1 MISKNQLG
9 IIFMILSVISFSVMD
24 IVVKLMSSHYPTGQL
39 IFFRGFFGLIP
50 ILFIIPKERFGNLLK
65 TEKIKLHLVRAFGG
79 AFAMT
84 FLYLGLKFLPIAD
97 AITIS
102 FAAPIFATIFSII
115 FLNEKVRLI
124 RWLAI
129 FFGLTGVIIVLKPGT
144 ELFTYYSFF
153 PILFCIGFATISIAI
168 KKLSKTEPDYL
179 IALYFT
185 LVLILFGLVS
195 ISMGWK
201 KIDISDIH
209 YLVIIG
215 LSGSIGNIFLTKS
228 IREDLLYQ
236 SAFDPVDQFTS
247 LPKQYL
253 LMKVILTLY
262 KEALKAIEAGVEIEQ
277 INNLKVLPLI
287 ARARLIPEDKAKVDL
302 EKLVEQIKLEIQ
314 ALKGEA

>member
-24 IVVKLMSSHYPTGQL
+24 IVVKLMSPHYPIGQL

-185 LVLILFGLVS
+185 LVLILFGLIS

-209 YLVIIG
+209 YLFIIG

-228 IREDLLYQ
+228 IREADI
-236 SAFDPVDQFTS
+236 S
-247 LPKQYL
+247 LVTPIKYL
-253 LMKVILTLY
+253 SLVFAIIAGWLIFNEIPSILTISGAVLIILSTFVIF
-262 KEALKAIEAGVEIEQ
+262 KREA
-277 INNLKVLPLI
+277 
-287 ARARLIPEDKAKVDL
+287 AK
-302 EKLVEQIKLEIQ
+302 KIKPTIIRQL
-314 ALKGEA
+314 

>member
-24 IVVKLMSSHYPTGQL
+24 IVVKLMSSHYPIGQL

-185 LVLILFGLVS
+185 LVLILFGLIS

-209 YLVIIG
+209 YLIIIG

-228 IREDLLYQ
+228 IREADI
-236 SAFDPVDQFTS
+236 S
-247 LPKQYL
+247 LVTPIKYL
-253 LMKVILTLY
+253 SIVFAIIAGWLIFNEIPSVLTISGAMLIILSTFVIF
-262 KEALKAIEAGVEIEQ
+262 KREA
-277 INNLKVLPLI
+277 
-287 ARARLIPEDKAKVDL
+287 AK
-302 EKLVEQIKLEIQ
+302 KIKPTIIRQL
-314 ALKGEA
+314 

>member
-9 IIFMILSVISFSVMD
+9 IIFMILSVISFSIMD
-24 IVVKLMSSHYPTGQL
+24 IVVKLMSSHYPIGQL

-185 LVLILFGLVS
+185 LVLILFGLIS

-201 KIDISDIH
+201 KIDITDIH
-209 YLVIIG
+209 YLIIIG

-228 IREDLLYQ
+228 IREADI
-236 SAFDPVDQFTS
+236 S
-247 LPKQYL
+247 LVTPIKYL
-253 LMKVILTLY
+253 SLVFAIIAGWLIFNEIPSILTISGAMLIILSTFVIF
-262 KEALKAIEAGVEIEQ
+262 KREA
-277 INNLKVLPLI
+277 
-287 ARARLIPEDKAKVDL
+287 AK
-302 EKLVEQIKLEIQ
+302 KIKPTIIRQL
-314 ALKGEA
+314 

>member
-102 FAAPIFATIFSII
+102 FAAPIFATIFSIT

-228 IREDLLYQ
+228 IREADI
-236 SAFDPVDQFTS
+236 S
-247 LPKQYL
+247 LVTPIKYL
-253 LMKVILTLY
+253 SLVFAIIAGWLIFNEIPSILTISGAMLIILSTFVIF
-262 KEALKAIEAGVEIEQ
+262 KREA
-277 INNLKVLPLI
+277 
-287 ARARLIPEDKAKVDL
+287 AK
-302 EKLVEQIKLEIQ
+302 KIKPTIIRQL
-314 ALKGEA
+314 

>member
-185 LVLILFGLVS
+185 LVLILFGLIS

-228 IREDLLYQ
+228 IREADI
-236 SAFDPVDQFTS
+236 S
-247 LPKQYL
+247 LVTPIKYL
-253 LMKVILTLY
+253 SLVFAIIAGWLIFNEIPSVLTISGAMLIILSTFVIF
-262 KEALKAIEAGVEIEQ
+262 KREA
-277 INNLKVLPLI
+277 
-287 ARARLIPEDKAKVDL
+287 AK
-302 EKLVEQIKLEIQ
+302 KIKPTIIRQL
-314 ALKGEA
+314 

>member
-24 IVVKLMSSHYPTGQL
+24 IVVKLMSPHYPTGQL
-39 IFFRGFFGLIP
+39 IFFRAFFGLIP

-185 LVLILFGLVS
+185 LVLILFGLIS

-201 KIDISDIH
+201 KIDISHIH

-228 IREDLLYQ
+228 IREADI
-236 SAFDPVDQFTS
+236 S
-247 LPKQYL
+247 LVTPIKYL
-253 LMKVILTLY
+253 SLVFAIIAGWLIFNEIPSILTISGAMLIILSTFVIF
-262 KEALKAIEAGVEIEQ
+262 KREA
-277 INNLKVLPLI
+277 
-287 ARARLIPEDKAKVDL
+287 AK
-302 EKLVEQIKLEIQ
+302 KIKPTIIRQL
-314 ALKGEA
+314 

>member
-24 IVVKLMSSHYPTGQL
+24 IVVKLMSSHYPIGQL

-185 LVLILFGLVS
+185 LVLILFGLIS

-201 KIDISDIH
+201 KIDIADIH
-209 YLVIIG
+209 YLIIIG

-228 IREDLLYQ
+228 IREADI
-236 SAFDPVDQFTS
+236 S
-247 LPKQYL
+247 LVTPIKYL
-253 LMKVILTLY
+253 SLVFAIIAGWLIFNEIPSILTISGAVLIILSTFVIF
-262 KEALKAIEAGVEIEQ
+262 KREA
-277 INNLKVLPLI
+277 
-287 ARARLIPEDKAKVDL
+287 AK
-302 EKLVEQIKLEIQ
+302 KIKPTIIRQL
-314 ALKGEA
+314 

>member
-209 YLVIIG
+209 YLIIIG

-228 IREDLLYQ
+228 IREADI
-236 SAFDPVDQFTS
+236 S
-247 LPKQYL
+247 LVTPIKYL
-253 LMKVILTLY
+253 SLVFAIIAGWLIFNEIPSILTISGAMLIILSTFVIF
-262 KEALKAIEAGVEIEQ
+262 KREA
-277 INNLKVLPLI
+277 
-287 ARARLIPEDKAKVDL
+287 AK
-302 EKLVEQIKLEIQ
+302 KIKPTIIRQL
-314 ALKGEA
+314 

>member
-185 LVLILFGLVS
+185 LVLILFGLIS

-209 YLVIIG
+209 YLIIIG

-228 IREDLLYQ
+228 IREADI
-236 SAFDPVDQFTS
+236 S
-247 LPKQYL
+247 LVTPIKYL
-253 LMKVILTLY
+253 SLVFAIIAGWLIFNEIPSILTISGAMLIILSTFVIF
-262 KEALKAIEAGVEIEQ
+262 KREA
-277 INNLKVLPLI
+277 
-287 ARARLIPEDKAKVDL
+287 AK
-302 EKLVEQIKLEIQ
+302 KIKPTIIRQL
-314 ALKGEA
+314 

>member
-50 ILFIIPKERFGNLLK
+50 ILFIIPKERIGNLLK

-185 LVLILFGLVS
+185 LVLILFGLIS

-209 YLVIIG
+209 YLIIIG

-228 IREDLLYQ
+228 IREADI
-236 SAFDPVDQFTS
+236 S
-247 LPKQYL
+247 LVTPIKYL
-253 LMKVILTLY
+253 SLVFAIIAGWLIFNEIPSVLTISGAMLIILSTFVIF
-262 KEALKAIEAGVEIEQ
+262 KREAANK
-277 INNLKVLPLI
+277 
-287 ARARLIPEDKAKVDL
+287 
-302 EKLVEQIKLEIQ
+302 IKPTIIRQL
-314 ALKGEA
+314 

>member
-50 ILFIIPKERFGNLLK
+50 ILFIIPKERIGNLLK

-185 LVLILFGLVS
+185 LVLILFGLISV
-195 ISMGWK
+195 SMGWK
-201 KIDISDIH
+201 KIDIADIH
-209 YLVIIG
+209 YLIIIG

-228 IREDLLYQ
+228 IREADI
-236 SAFDPVDQFTS
+236 S
-247 LPKQYL
+247 LVTPIKYL
-253 LMKVILTLY
+253 SLVFAIIAGWLIFNEIPSILTISGAMLIILSTFVIF
-262 KEALKAIEAGVEIEQ
+262 KREA
-277 INNLKVLPLI
+277 
-287 ARARLIPEDKAKVDL
+287 AK
-302 EKLVEQIKLEIQ
+302 KIKPTIIRQL
-314 ALKGEA
+314 

>member
-24 IVVKLMSSHYPTGQL
+24 IVVKLMSPHYPIGQL

-209 YLVIIG
+209 YLFIIG

-228 IREDLLYQ
+228 IREADI
-236 SAFDPVDQFTS
+236 S
-247 LPKQYL
+247 LVTPIKYL
-253 LMKVILTLY
+253 SLVFAIIAGWLIFNEIPSILTISGAVLIILSTFVIF
-262 KEALKAIEAGVEIEQ
+262 KREA
-277 INNLKVLPLI
+277 
-287 ARARLIPEDKAKVDL
+287 AK
-302 EKLVEQIKLEIQ
+302 KIKPTIIRQL
-314 ALKGEA
+314 

>member
-185 LVLILFGLVS
+185 LVLILFGLIS

-201 KIDISDIH
+201 KIDIADIH
-209 YLVIIG
+209 YLIIIG

-228 IREDLLYQ
+228 IREADI
-236 SAFDPVDQFTS
+236 S
-247 LPKQYL
+247 LVTPIKYL
-253 LMKVILTLY
+253 SLVFAIIAGWLIFNEIPSILTISGAMLIILSTFVIF
-262 KEALKAIEAGVEIEQ
+262 KREA
-277 INNLKVLPLI
+277 
-287 ARARLIPEDKAKVDL
+287 AK
-302 EKLVEQIKLEIQ
+302 KIKPTIIRQL
-314 ALKGEA
+314 

>member
-24 IVVKLMSSHYPTGQL
+24 IVVKLMSPHYPIGQL

-65 TEKIKLHLVRAFGG
+65 TEKIKLHLVIAFGG

-185 LVLILFGLVS
+185 LVLILFGLIS

-209 YLVIIG
+209 YLIIIG

-228 IREDLLYQ
+228 IREADISLVTPIKYLSLVFAIIAGWLIFNEIP
-236 SAFDPVDQFTS
+236 SALTISGAMLIILSTF
-247 LPKQYL
+247 
-253 LMKVILTLY
+253 VIF
-262 KEALKAIEAGVEIEQ
+262 KREA
-277 INNLKVLPLI
+277 
-287 ARARLIPEDKAKVDL
+287 AK
-302 EKLVEQIKLEIQ
+302 KIKPTIIRQL
-314 ALKGEA
+314 

>member
-24 IVVKLMSSHYPTGQL
+24 IVVKLMSSHYPIGQL

-185 LVLILFGLVS
+185 LVLILFGLIS

-201 KIDISDIH
+201 KIDIADIH
-209 YLVIIG
+209 YLIIIG

-228 IREDLLYQ
+228 IREADISLVTPIKYLSLVFAIIAGWLIFNEIP
-236 SAFDPVDQFTS
+236 SALTISGAMLIILSTF
-247 LPKQYL
+247 
-253 LMKVILTLY
+253 VIF
-262 KEALKAIEAGVEIEQ
+262 KREA
-277 INNLKVLPLI
+277 
-287 ARARLIPEDKAKVDL
+287 AK
-302 EKLVEQIKLEIQ
+302 KIKPTIIRQL
-314 ALKGEA
+314 

>member
-185 LVLILFGLVS
+185 LVLILFGLIS

-209 YLVIIG
+209 YLIIIG

-228 IREDLLYQ
+228 IREADI
-236 SAFDPVDQFTS
+236 S
-247 LPKQYL
+247 LVTPIKYL
-253 LMKVILTLY
+253 SLVFAIIAGWLIFNEIPSTLTISGAMLIILSTFVIF
-262 KEALKAIEAGVEIEQ
+262 KREA
-277 INNLKVLPLI
+277 
-287 ARARLIPEDKAKVDL
+287 AK
-302 EKLVEQIKLEIQ
+302 KIKPTIIRQL
-314 ALKGEA
+314 

>member
-50 ILFIIPKERFGNLLK
+50 ILFIIPKERIGNLLK

-185 LVLILFGLVS
+185 LVLILFGLIS

-209 YLVIIG
+209 YLIIIG

-228 IREDLLYQ
+228 IREADISLVTPIKYLSLVFAIIAGWLLFNEIP
-236 SAFDPVDQFTS
+236 SVLTISGAMLIILSTF
-247 LPKQYL
+247 
-253 LMKVILTLY
+253 VIF
-262 KEALKAIEAGVEIEQ
+262 KREA
-277 INNLKVLPLI
+277 
-287 ARARLIPEDKAKVDL
+287 AK
-302 EKLVEQIKLEIQ
+302 KIKPTIIRQL
-314 ALKGEA
+314 

>member
-185 LVLILFGLVS
+185 LVLILFGLIS
-195 ISMGWK
+195 FSMGWK
-201 KIDISDIH
+201 KIDIADIH
-209 YLVIIG
+209 YLIIIG

-228 IREDLLYQ
+228 IREADI
-236 SAFDPVDQFTS
+236 S
-247 LPKQYL
+247 LVTPIKYL
-253 LMKVILTLY
+253 SLVFAIIAGWLIFNEIPSILTISGAVLIILSTFVIF
-262 KEALKAIEAGVEIEQ
+262 KREA
-277 INNLKVLPLI
+277 
-287 ARARLIPEDKAKVDL
+287 AK
-302 EKLVEQIKLEIQ
+302 KIKPTIIRQL
-314 ALKGEA
+314 

>member
-24 IVVKLMSSHYPTGQL
+24 IVVKLMSSHYPIGQL

-185 LVLILFGLVS
+185 LVLILFGLIS

-201 KIDISDIH
+201 KIDIADIH
-209 YLVIIG
+209 YLIIIG

-228 IREDLLYQ
+228 IREADI
-236 SAFDPVDQFTS
+236 S
-247 LPKQYL
+247 LVTPIKYL
-253 LMKVILTLY
+253 SLVFAIIAGWLIFNEIPSILTISGAMLIILSTFVIF
-262 KEALKAIEAGVEIEQ
+262 KREA
-277 INNLKVLPLI
+277 
-287 ARARLIPEDKAKVDL
+287 AK
-302 EKLVEQIKLEIQ
+302 KIKPTIIRQL
-314 ALKGEA
+314 

>member
-185 LVLILFGLVS
+185 LVLILFGLIS

-228 IREDLLYQ
+228 IREADI
-236 SAFDPVDQFTS
+236 S
-247 LPKQYL
+247 LVTPIKYL
-253 LMKVILTLY
+253 SLVFAIIAGWLIFNEIPSILTISGAMLIILSTFVIF
-262 KEALKAIEAGVEIEQ
+262 KREA
-277 INNLKVLPLI
+277 
-287 ARARLIPEDKAKVDL
+287 AK
-302 EKLVEQIKLEIQ
+302 KIKPTIIRQL
-314 ALKGEA
+314 

>member
-24 IVVKLMSSHYPTGQL
+24 IVVKLMSSHYPIGQL

-185 LVLILFGLVS
+185 LVLILFGLIS

-209 YLVIIG
+209 YLIIIG

-228 IREDLLYQ
+228 IREADI
-236 SAFDPVDQFTS
+236 S
-247 LPKQYL
+247 LVTPIKYL
-253 LMKVILTLY
+253 SLVFAIIAGWLIFNEIPSILTISGAMLIILSTFVIF
-262 KEALKAIEAGVEIEQ
+262 KREA
-277 INNLKVLPLI
+277 
-287 ARARLIPEDKAKVDL
+287 AK
-302 EKLVEQIKLEIQ
+302 KIKPTIIRQL
-314 ALKGEA
+314 

>member
-102 FAAPIFATIFSII
+102 FAAPIFATIFSIT

-168 KKLSKTEPDYL
+168 KKLSKTDPDYL

-185 LVLILFGLVS
+185 LVLILFGLIS
-195 ISMGWK
+195 ISIGWK
-201 KIDISDIH
+201 KIDITDIH
-209 YLVIIG
+209 YLIIIG

-228 IREDLLYQ
+228 IREADI
-236 SAFDPVDQFTS
+236 S
-247 LPKQYL
+247 LVTPIKYL
-253 LMKVILTLY
+253 SLVFAIIAGWLIFNEIPSVLTISGAMLIILSTFVIF
-262 KEALKAIEAGVEIEQ
+262 KREATK
-277 INNLKVLPLI
+277 K
-287 ARARLIPEDKAKVDL
+287 
-302 EKLVEQIKLEIQ
+302 IKPTIIRQL
-314 ALKGEA
+314 

>member
-39 IFFRGFFGLIP
+39 IFFRGLFGLIP

-185 LVLILFGLVS
+185 LVLILFGLIS

-209 YLVIIG
+209 YLIIIG

-228 IREDLLYQ
+228 IREADI
-236 SAFDPVDQFTS
+236 S
-247 LPKQYL
+247 LVTPIKYL
-253 LMKVILTLY
+253 SLVFAIIAGWLIFNEIPSILTISGAMLIILSTFVIF
-262 KEALKAIEAGVEIEQ
+262 KREA
-277 INNLKVLPLI
+277 
-287 ARARLIPEDKAKVDL
+287 AK
-302 EKLVEQIKLEIQ
+302 KIKSTIIRQL
-314 ALKGEA
+314 

>member
-209 YLVIIG
+209 YLIIIG

-228 IREDLLYQ
+228 IREADI
-236 SAFDPVDQFTS
+236 S
-247 LPKQYL
+247 LVTPIKYL
-253 LMKVILTLY
+253 SLVFAIIAGWLIFNEIPSILTISGAVLIILSTFVIF
-262 KEALKAIEAGVEIEQ
+262 KREA
-277 INNLKVLPLI
+277 
-287 ARARLIPEDKAKVDL
+287 AK
-302 EKLVEQIKLEIQ
+302 KIKPTIIRQL
-314 ALKGEA
+314 

>member
-9 IIFMILSVISFSVMD
+9 IIFMIFSVISFSVMD

-50 ILFIIPKERFGNLLK
+50 ILFIIPKERIGNLLK

-185 LVLILFGLVS
+185 LVLILFGLIS

-209 YLVIIG
+209 YLIIIG

-228 IREDLLYQ
+228 IREADI
-236 SAFDPVDQFTS
+236 S
-247 LPKQYL
+247 LVTPIKYL
-253 LMKVILTLY
+253 SLVFAIIAGWLIFNEIPSVLTISGAMLIILSTFVIF
-262 KEALKAIEAGVEIEQ
+262 KREA
-277 INNLKVLPLI
+277 
-287 ARARLIPEDKAKVDL
+287 AK
-302 EKLVEQIKLEIQ
+302 KIKPTIIRQL
-314 ALKGEA
+314 

>member
-24 IVVKLMSSHYPTGQL
+24 IVVKLMSSHYPIGQL

-185 LVLILFGLVS
+185 LVLILFGLIS

-209 YLVIIG
+209 YLIIIG

-228 IREDLLYQ
+228 IREADI
-236 SAFDPVDQFTS
+236 S
-247 LPKQYL
+247 LVTPIKYL
-253 LMKVILTLY
+253 SLVFAIIAGWLIFNEIPSVLTISGAMLIILSTFVIF
-262 KEALKAIEAGVEIEQ
+262 KREA
-277 INNLKVLPLI
+277 
-287 ARARLIPEDKAKVDL
+287 AK
-302 EKLVEQIKLEIQ
+302 KIKPTIIRQL
-314 ALKGEA
+314 

>member
-50 ILFIIPKERFGNLLK
+50 ILFIIPKERIGNLLK

-185 LVLILFGLVS
+185 LVLILFGLIS

-201 KIDISDIH
+201 KIDIADIH
-209 YLVIIG
+209 YLIIIG

-228 IREDLLYQ
+228 IREADI
-236 SAFDPVDQFTS
+236 S
-247 LPKQYL
+247 LVTPIKYL
-253 LMKVILTLY
+253 SLVFAIIAGWLIFNEIPSILTISGAMLIILSTFVIF
-262 KEALKAIEAGVEIEQ
+262 KREA
-277 INNLKVLPLI
+277 
-287 ARARLIPEDKAKVDL
+287 AK
-302 EKLVEQIKLEIQ
+302 KIKPTIIRQL
-314 ALKGEA
+314 

>member
-185 LVLILFGLVS
+185 LVLILFGLIS
-195 ISMGWK
+195 ISIGWK
-201 KIDISDIH
+201 KIDIADIH
-209 YLVIIG
+209 YLIIIG

-228 IREDLLYQ
+228 IREADI
-236 SAFDPVDQFTS
+236 S
-247 LPKQYL
+247 LVTPIKYL
-253 LMKVILTLY
+253 SLVFAIIAGWLIFNEIPSVLTISGAMLIILSTFVIF
-262 KEALKAIEAGVEIEQ
+262 KREA
-277 INNLKVLPLI
+277 
-287 ARARLIPEDKAKVDL
+287 AK
-302 EKLVEQIKLEIQ
+302 KIKPTIIRQL
-314 ALKGEA
+314 

>member
-50 ILFIIPKERFGNLLK
+50 ILFIIPKERIGNLLK

-185 LVLILFGLVS
+185 LVLILFGLISV
-195 ISMGWK
+195 SMGWK
-201 KIDISDIH
+201 KIDIADIH
-209 YLVIIG
+209 YLIIIG

-228 IREDLLYQ
+228 IREADI
-236 SAFDPVDQFTS
+236 S
-247 LPKQYL
+247 LVTPIKYL
-253 LMKVILTLY
+253 SLVFAIIAGWLIFNEIPSVLTISGAMLIILSTFVIF
-262 KEALKAIEAGVEIEQ
+262 KREA
-277 INNLKVLPLI
+277 
-287 ARARLIPEDKAKVDL
+287 AK
-302 EKLVEQIKLEIQ
+302 KIKPTIIRQL
-314 ALKGEA
+314 

>member
-185 LVLILFGLVS
+185 LVLILFGLISV
-195 ISMGWK
+195 SMGWK
-201 KIDISDIH
+201 KIDIADIH
-209 YLVIIG
+209 YLIIIG

-228 IREDLLYQ
+228 IREADISLVTPIKYLSLVFAIIAGWLLFNEIP
-236 SAFDPVDQFTS
+236 SVLTISGAMLIILSTF
-247 LPKQYL
+247 
-253 LMKVILTLY
+253 VIF
-262 KEALKAIEAGVEIEQ
+262 KREA
-277 INNLKVLPLI
+277 
-287 ARARLIPEDKAKVDL
+287 AK
-302 EKLVEQIKLEIQ
+302 KIKPTIIRQL
-314 ALKGEA
+314 